1 MPSVSQLESIVI
13 VSAARTPM
21 GGFHGELSSL
31 TAVELGS
38 LAIKAALER
47 AEVDRDDVSEVLMGC
62 VLSAGTG
69 QGPARQSA
77 IGAGIAMSVPATT
90 VNKLC
95 GSGMKSI
102 MLGAAQLQTGD
113 ADVVVAGGME
123 SMSNAPYLLDKARK
137 GMRLGH
143 GKVKDHMF
151 TDGLEDAYQGEL
163 MGVFAQLSADQ
174 FGITRAVMDD
184 YALASLQRAN
194 QAIAA
199 GAFDEEITPVTTRQ
213 AVVMTDEQPGKARVD
228 KIRQLPPAF
237 RPDGSVTAANS
248 SSISDG
254 AAALVLMRESDAQNS
269 GKQPLARIIGYQSS
283 ARAPAEF
290 TIAPV
295 DCIDQLLNRVGWQVD
310 DVDLFEI
317 NEAFAVVTLLAINQ
331 LGLDPEKVNIHG
343 GACALGHPLGA
354 TGARILVTL
363 LHALKRTGGTRG
375 VACLC
380 IGGGEATAVAVEIM
394 S

>member
-77 IGAGIAMSVPATT
+77 IGAGMAMSVPATT

-102 MLGAAQLQTGD
+102 MLGAAQLQTGE

-213 AVVMTDEQPGKARVD
+213 AVVTTDEQPGKARVD

-295 DCIDQLLNRVGWQVD
+295 DCIDQLLDRVGWQVD

-394 S
+394 P

>member
-77 IGAGIAMSVPATT
+77 IGAGMAMSVPATT

-102 MLGAAQLQTGD
+102 MLGAAQLQTGE

-213 AVVMTDEQPGKARVD
+213 AVVTTDEQPGKARVD

-295 DCIDQLLNRVGWQVD
+295 DCIDQLLDRVGWQVD